1 MGKYILNRV
10 LTALV
15 TVWIVTSLAWVMIQA
30 IPGDPLTNEK
40 RVVPEVRAAMER
52 YYGLDKPLAVQ
63 YAIYMGRVLH
73 GNLGLSYVYKTT
85 TVNEIIARSF
95 PVSADLGLKSIVV
108 GFSVGIFLGILA
120 ALNHNKFWDRFSIL
134 VAIIGVSIPAFVV
147 SAVLQYFIGV
157 KLHWLPV
164 AQWKGAA
171 YQVMPVF
178 ALALGMIAQVARYMR
193 SQMLDVIGQ
202 DYVKTAKAKGLSQAA
217 IVWNHEIRNAI
228 LPIITIL
235 GPYIAF
241 IITGTFVVETI
252 FAIPGLGKYY
262 VNSINTQDYTM
273 VSGMTAFVGAVL
285 VFATLIVDVLYGVID
300 PRIRIDGANK

>member
-10 LTALV
+10 LTALI

-30 IPGDPLTNEK
+30 IPGDPFTNEK
-40 RVVPEVRAAMER
+40 RVIPEVRAAMER
-52 YYGLDKPLAVQ
+52 YYGLDKPLVVQ

-73 GNLGLSYVYKTT
+73 GNLGLSFVYKTT
-85 TVNEIIARSF
+85 TVNQIIARSF
-95 PVSADLGLKSIVV
+95 PVSANLGLKSIVV

-120 ALNHNKFWDRFSIL
+120 ALNHNKFWDRFSIFI
-134 VAIIGVSIPAFVV
+134 AIIGVSIPAFVI
-147 SAVLQYFIGV
+147 SAVLQYFLGV
-157 KLHWLPV
+157 KLHVLPV
-164 AQWKGAA
+164 AQWKGLE
-171 YQVMPVF
+171 YQIMPVF

-202 DYVKTAKAKGLSQAA
+202 DYVKTAKAKGLSQVA

-235 GPYIAF
+235 GPWIAF
-241 IITGTFVVETI
+241 IITGTFVIESI

-262 VNSINTQDYTM
+262 VNSINTQDFTV
-273 VSGMTAFVGAVL
+273 VSGLTAFVGTILVL
-285 VFATLIVDVLYGVID
+285 ATLVVDVLYGLID
-300 PRIRIDGANK
+300 PRIRIEGGSK